1 MTAIDAAL
9 SHLSSRRDDVVN
21 RLSDLRRRVKIHLV
35 VAGATRVVAEAVGLA
50 FLSLMIDRWL
60 RLGRP
65 MRIWLLLMAIAWLAY
80 EIWRFVIEPLRAQ
93 LGLVDLAYEVDRA
106 DPFNRS
112 SLAPRVAT
120 VLELPELLGREMPPS
135 PAMVEQAVEHAH
147 DSLKNVNF
155 LNHLD
160 HKRFNWQ
167 LTAIASLLLGSM
179 LFAAAAPVTAGLWAK
194 RWFAGSNQPWPQ
206 KTYLTIAGLDE
217 SGKIIVP
224 RGEPFVVRAGVK
236 DGSVAPDA
244 ISIRLRE
251 NRGAKT
257 NGTMTKFAAA
267 DFRYDV
273 PPVQQPLEVEVWGGD
288 DDLGPFTI
296 EPVDRP
302 RITRLELVS
311 QHPTEPKPTN
321 HLFTGQEADLS
332 FLTKTKLELKF
343 ESNVPIEHAVVRNAS
358 GAAPAVQRAG
368 DNSFSCT
375 WNHEKAM
382 QLEIELTGTQAHLSS
397 VPTPVSIG
405 LKVDQAPRVMLSYTG
420 VRQRITPMAHIPLTV
435 SARDDYGVV
444 HLDLAKRTEF
454 LDPEKKQQTTA
465 STKPIYGPNKPPKD
479 MDVQIKQELDVAP
492 LNLSVGALLSLSGI
506 AEDDCYLGAQKG
518 QSRPASFRIVAPD
531 ELFKEILIRQQGERA
546 KFRKAIDASQ
556 KIRDQLNTVT
566 EQTAPQLSRDHRT
579 IQREVM
585 RIATSLAESMTEM
598 RLNQLGSAEAYDMMD
613 KNVLKPLAGMNE
625 QLMNP
630 QRDALE
636 ALGKAD
642 DATKVSDVSTREDQ
656 IVARMNEIL
665 KQMNQWDSFVDVL
678 NQLNEII
685 RMQERAKSQTDD
697 LRHKQVEGVFES
709 EEKKK

>member
-1 MTAIDAAL
+1 
-9 SHLSSRRDDVVN
+9 
-21 RLSDLRRRVKIHLV
+21 
-35 VAGATRVVAEAVGLA
+35 VAGATRIVAEMVGLA
-50 FLSLMIDRWL
+50 FLSLLIDRWL

-65 MRIWLLLMAIAWLAY
+65 LRIWLLLMALAWLAY
-80 EIWRFVIEPLRAQ
+80 EIWRYIVEPLRAD
-93 LGLVDLAYEVDRA
+93 LGLVDLAYEVDRV
-106 DPFNRS
+106 DSFNRS
-112 SLAPRVAT
+112 ALAPRVAT
-120 VLELPELLGREMPPS
+120 VLELPQLLSGNMPPS
-135 PAMVEQAVEHAH
+135 PAMVEKAVEHAH
-147 DSLKNVNF
+147 DSLKDINF

-160 HKRFNWQ
+160 HKRFSLQ
-167 LTAIASLLLGSM
+167 LACMGSLVVGCM
-179 LFAAAAPVTAGLWAK
+179 LFALAAPATAGLWAK

-206 KTYLTIAGLDE
+206 KTYLTIAGLDD

-224 RGEPFVVRAGVK
+224 RGEPFVVRAGVRE
-236 DGSVAPDA
+236 GSASPDA
-244 ISIRLRE
+244 ISIRMRE
-251 NRGAKT
+251 NRGSKI

-273 PPVQQPLEVEVWGGD
+273 PPVQQPLEVEIWGGD
-288 DDLGPFTI
+288 DDLGPFVI

-311 QHPTEPKPTN
+311 QHPTEPKPTS

-343 ESNVPIEHAVVRNAS
+343 ESNVPIEHAVIRNAS
-358 GAAPAVQRAG
+358 GAAPSVQRAS

-375 WNHEKAM
+375 WNHEKSM
-382 QLEIELTGTQAHLSS
+382 QLEIELTGSQAHLTS
-397 VPTPVSIG
+397 VPTPISIG

-420 VRQRITPMAHIPLTV
+420 VRQRISPMARIPLTI

-444 HLDLAKRTEF
+444 HLDLASRTEF

-465 STKPIYGPNKPPKD
+465 STQPIYGPTKPPKD
-479 MDVQIKQELDVAP
+479 MDVQIKQQFEVAAMK
-492 LNLSVGALLSLSGI
+492 LQVGALLSLAGM

-566 EQTAPQLSRDHRT
+566 EQTVPQLSRDHRT

-585 RIATSLAESMTEM
+585 RIATSLSESMTEM
-598 RLNQLGSAEAYDMMD
+598 RLNQLGSEEAYGMME
-613 KNVLKPLAGMNE
+613 KNVLAPLSAMNE

-630 QRDALE
+630 QRDAME
-636 ALGKAD
+636 TLGKAD
-642 DATKVSDVSTREDQ
+642 DSAKIAAVTTRQDQ

-685 RMQERAKSQTDD
+685 RLQEKAKSQTDE
-697 LRHKQVEGVFES
+697 LRHKQVEGVFEK
-709 EEKKK
+709 EVAPATRP